1 MPKKLHALQKWL
13 VQVPVS
19 LSVVLR
25 KESVSS
31 SPWTTNLLYLIILR
45 VEKRESGLLLSMGFG
60 RSTIGDIK
68 KNEDKL
74 RSFATTMESLAMS
87 SKGRKVMRL
96 ADDEKLDKAVY
107 LWLSSRLKLSTLSKN
122 KMATKTRGRSL
133 ARQIKVTD
141 SCSSPLKKGRQGSA
155 TSSCDI
161 DVVSSKPTHVGRDAT
176 EAPQDTDTV
185 VSRCGSKK
193 CKTCKHIVEGDS
205 FCSNTTGK
213 KYTVKSR
220 EAVMTCATQNVIYL
234 ISCKKC
240 GIQYVGE
247 TSQTLRS
254 RMNNHRHK
262 LNQMCDLF
270 FVSTFLF
277 K

>member
-1 MPKKLHALQKWL
+1 
-13 VQVPVS
+13 
-19 LSVVLR
+19 
-25 KESVSS
+25 
-31 SPWTTNLLYLIILR
+31 
-45 VEKRESGLLLSMGFG
+45 
-60 RSTIGDIK
+60 
-68 KNEDKL
+68 
-74 RSFATTMESLAMS
+74 
-87 SKGRKVMRL
+87 
-96 ADDEKLDKAVY
+96 
-107 LWLSSRLKLSTLSKN
+107 
-122 KMATKTRGRSL
+122 MATKTRGRSL
-133 ARQIKVTD
+133 ARQTKVTD
-141 SCSSPLKKGRQGSA
+141 SCPSPLKKGRQGSA
-155 TSSCDI
+155 TSSCDN

-247 TSQTLRS
+247 TSQALRS

-270 FVSTFLF
+270 LYQQFCSNDHNQDDIIIMPIEEVSLEEGECLSLASKQLQREEYWYKELATIYPYGLNDNVKNLGNISKKGTENVVVWSLF
-277 K
+277 NKKNQENSKNAHKNGRGNTK

>member
-1 MPKKLHALQKWL
+1 M
-13 VQVPVS
+13 
-19 LSVVLR
+19 
-25 KESVSS
+25 
-31 SPWTTNLLYLIILR
+31 
-45 VEKRESGLLLSMGFG
+45 
-60 RSTIGDIK
+60 
-68 KNEDKL
+68 
-74 RSFATTMESLAMS
+74 
-87 SKGRKVMRL
+87 
-96 ADDEKLDKAVY
+96 
-107 LWLSSRLKLSTLSKN
+107 
-122 KMATKTRGRSL
+122 
-133 ARQIKVTD
+133 
-141 SCSSPLKKGRQGSA
+141 
-155 TSSCDI
+155 
-161 DVVSSKPTHVGRDAT
+161 GRDAT

-247 TSQTLRS
+247 TSQALRS

-270 FVSTFLF
+270 LYQHFCSNDHNEDDITIMPIEVSLEEGECFSLASKRLQREEYWYKELATIYPYGLNDNVKNLGNISKKGTENVVVWSLF
-277 K
+277 NEKPRKFKRRTQKQKKKHETT